1 MLRGKRDSIV
11 TRMRSPTAS
20 VAAVLLVSGVA
31 ILVGCG
37 QVAPEP
43 ATTTPTAMEAT
54 ASASPAPAAADPAPA
69 STGTRTPAPAPIPT
83 HPSDTS
89 RGSHLAAPAAP
100 TGTPTPTLAA
110 PTGTPTPTLAA
121 PTATVAPRTSKP
133 PASPAPARP
142 SGNSAASTRGP
153 ESTSNAIPLP
163 AKPTPT
169 AEPNDTA
176 AGTQSFSKPPLS
188 ASSDQSVPYTW
199 QDGARTGRAF
209 LQPNL
214 VVQQSADNSAEDVIV
229 RAGAADSIVERTARH
244 DGKDTLPVFHDES
257 GSLMTLPGGVL
268 LVLDEQWGMGQVNA
282 FFASNGIA
290 KSSVEA
296 MSIAPNAFFIETAPG
311 LPSLNLAN
319 ALAAEDGVQISSPN
333 WRREVVPR

>member
-1 MLRGKRDSIV
+1 MLRGERDSIV

-31 ILVGCG
+31 ILAGCG

-89 RGSHLAAPAAP
+89 RGSHLA
-100 TGTPTPTLAA
+100 TPAA

-169 AEPNDTA
+169 AEPNDTGV
-176 AGTQSFSKPPLS
+176 GTQSFSKPPLS
-188 ASSDQSVPYTW
+188 ASSDQSVLYIW
-199 QDGARTGRAF
+199 QDGARTRRAF
-209 LQPNL
+209 LQANL
-214 VVQQSADNSAEDVIV
+214 FVQPSADNSPEDVIV

-244 DGKDTLPVFHDES
+244 DGTDTLPVFRDES
-257 GSLMTLPGGVL
+257 ASLMTLPGGVL
-268 LVLDEQWGMGQVNA
+268 LVLDEQWDQGQVNA
-282 FFASNGIA
+282 FFASNGIS
-290 KSSVEA
+290 KSSAEA

>member
-1 MLRGKRDSIV
+1 MLRGERDSIV

-31 ILVGCG
+31 ILAGCG

-89 RGSHLAAPAAP
+89 RGSHLA
-100 TGTPTPTLAA
+100 TPAA

-142 SGNSAASTRGP
+142 SGNSAAFTRGP

-169 AEPNDTA
+169 AEPNDTG

-199 QDGARTGRAF
+199 QDGARTRRAF
-209 LQPNL
+209 LQANL
-214 VVQQSADNSAEDVIV
+214 VVQPSADNSPEDMIV

-244 DGKDTLPVFHDES
+244 DGTDTLPVFRDES
-257 GSLMTLPGGVL
+257 ASLMTLPGGVL
-268 LVLDEQWGMGQVNA
+268 LVLDEQWDQGQVNA
-282 FFASNGIA
+282 FFASNGIS
-290 KSSVEA
+290 KSSAEA

>member
-1 MLRGKRDSIV
+1 MLRGERDSIV

-31 ILVGCG
+31 ILAGCG

-54 ASASPAPAAADPAPA
+54 ASASPAPVAADPAPA

-89 RGSHLAAPAAP
+89 RGSHLATPAAP
-100 TGTPTPTLAA
+100 TGTPTPTPAA

-169 AEPNDTA
+169 AEPNDTGV
-176 AGTQSFSKPPLS
+176 GTQSFSKPPLS
-188 ASSDQSVPYTW
+188 ASSDQSVLYIW
-199 QDGARTGRAF
+199 QDGARTRRAF
-209 LQPNL
+209 LQANL
-214 VVQQSADNSAEDVIV
+214 FVQPSADNSPEDVIV

-244 DGKDTLPVFHDES
+244 DGTDTLPVFRDES
-257 GSLMTLPGGVL
+257 ASLMTLPGGVL
-268 LVLDEQWGMGQVNA
+268 LVLDEQWDQGQVNA
-282 FFASNGIA
+282 FFASNGIS
-290 KSSVEA
+290 KSSAEA